1 VESVLFGHRKGAF
14 TGADRAQEGLIKQAD
29 KGTLFLDEVGELPMP
44 VQKSFLRV
52 LQERKFRPVGGKQE
66 IRSDFRLVAA
76 TNRNLEKLVSQGI
89 FREDLLHRLRTLVIP
104 LPSLRDIPEDLENL
118 VAYYIR
124 KLCNKYKMNIKG
136 ISPGFWD
143 VLHSYNWPGNTREL
157 IQAMEKAII
166 VAQDESTLFPKHLPN
181 HIRIKLARAS
191 VGDKKGKRI
200 SLRKEAESSNDLPK
214 IQEVREAA
222 IADAEKKYLLDLMAI
237 TSRDIKQACKISGL
251 SRSRLYTLLKKHK
264 ISTSR

>member
-1 VESVLFGHRKGAF
+1 
-14 TGADRAQEGLIKQAD
+14 
-29 KGTLFLDEVGELPMP
+29 
-44 VQKSFLRV
+44 
-52 LQERKFRPVGGKQE
+52 
-66 IRSDFRLVAA
+66 
-76 TNRNLEKLVSQGI
+76 
-89 FREDLLHRLRTLVIP
+89 
-104 LPSLRDIPEDLENL
+104 
-118 VAYYIR
+118 
-124 KLCNKYKMNIKG
+124 
-136 ISPGFWD
+136 
-143 VLHSYNWPGNTREL
+143 
-157 IQAMEKAII
+157 
-166 VAQDESTLFPKHLPN
+166 
-181 HIRIKLARAS
+181 